1 METNEQGLTKEEK
14 IMFGILGVILIIAV
28 GVLFINSFSAN
39 ERQKEDETPITEN
52 KGQDKVEDETN
63 TNPEML

>member
-52 KGQDKVEDETN
+52 KGQDKVRQFRQ
-63 TNPEML
+63 LHRHR